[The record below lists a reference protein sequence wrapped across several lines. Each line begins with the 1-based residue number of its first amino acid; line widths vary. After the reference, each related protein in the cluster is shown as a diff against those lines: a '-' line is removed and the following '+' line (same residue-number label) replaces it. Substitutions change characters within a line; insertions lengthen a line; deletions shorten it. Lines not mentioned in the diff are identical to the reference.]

1 MKDKFTEAEYEFLA
15 RGIGM
20 MLRHGTI
27 EADEYHRLLKKL
39 STFRE
44 IEKPEV
50 KITRVKFEA
59 WGDAEVAHGFALN
72 HPRLGKTDV
81 RTSLVVFKAEDGSFF
96 ETLNTRYVIVDAE
109 TPATNTPK
117 SKSV

>member
-1 MKDKFTEAEYEFLA
+1 
-15 RGIGM
+15 M